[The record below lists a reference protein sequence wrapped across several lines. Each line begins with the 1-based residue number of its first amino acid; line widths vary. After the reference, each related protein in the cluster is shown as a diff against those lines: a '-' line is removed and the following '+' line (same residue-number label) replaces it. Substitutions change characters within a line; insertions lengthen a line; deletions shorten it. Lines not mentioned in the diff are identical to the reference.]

1 VTQVVGGPPSSLVD
15 DALLVRVLV
24 VDDHA
29 LFRYGV
35 VRRLEREPD
44 LVVVGEAPDGTTAL
58 DLARTLRPDVVL
70 LDLRMPG
77 LDGIVVCEQL
87 VAELP
92 DSHVIV
98 LTTSDSR
105 EDLAAAVRAGASG
118 YLLKDID
125 PGDLVDA
132 VRAVHGGDR
141 MLTPSLAG
149 TLLAEYAVL
158 ARRTAAAPTAAA
170 SLTARELEVLRLVAR
185 GCSNRDIAAALFISE
200 NTVKNHVRNILD
212 KLQLHSRME
221 AVLYA
226 VREHILE
233 LS

>member
-1 VTQVVGGPPSSLVD
+1 MTQVVGGGPSSLVD

-44 LVVVGEAPDGTTAL
+44 LVVVGEAADGTTAL

-87 VAELP
+87 VGELP
-92 DSHVIV
+92 DSQVIV

-105 EDLAAAVRAGASG
+105 ADLAAAVRAGASG

-132 VRAVHGGDR
+132 VRAVHRGDR

-158 ARRTAAAPTAAA
+158 ARRAAAAPTAAA
-170 SLTARELEVLRLVAR
+170 TLTARELEVLRLVAR

-233 LS
+233 LG